1 MQKLISI
8 VTPTYNE
15 EGNIED
21 LCSSIAKEMSKT
33 NYDYEHEPFTCNHC

>member
-21 LCSSIAKEMSKT
+21 LKFIYKIKDLLENIENEFK
-33 NYDYEHEPFTCNHC
+33 